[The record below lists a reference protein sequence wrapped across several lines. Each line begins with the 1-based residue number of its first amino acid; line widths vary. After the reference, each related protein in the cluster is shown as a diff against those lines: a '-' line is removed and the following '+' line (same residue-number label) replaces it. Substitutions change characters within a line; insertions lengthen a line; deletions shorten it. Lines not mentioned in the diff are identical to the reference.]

1 MWAKLSSSIV
11 LLPQQQP
18 AAAFFSIA
26 NTSTSSASSVCFTR
40 HTIQDTGVLLS
51 SHLFARFCSIT
62 QPNIRHIYHQPV
74 QQYTIIEVAQQ
85 RVTTITITTTT
96 TTTNTMKHRP
106 ILLASISCSLV
117 FIALLQLYTA
127 VQPATGQLSTFAEKL
142 PSFGEFKRI
151 YGKIYASSQEDSRRE
166 RIFNKTLTKI
176 DKHNRLF
183 NDGRATYALYP
194 CEYSD
199 MDEQEV
205 ATFLKGI
212 ILPDDVLD
220 PEEFN
225 KTLQQANNGGK
236 RQRRET
242 LPEVVDYRTS
252 GCLSLP
258 KDQKFW

>member
-1 MWAKLSSSIV
+1 MQSNHLIRLISALAGLLGCCLIMLIV
-11 LLPQQQP
+11 Q
-18 AAAFFSIA
+18 
-26 NTSTSSASSVCFTR
+26 
-40 HTIQDTGVLLS
+40 
-51 SHLFARFCSIT
+51 
-62 QPNIRHIYHQPV
+62 
-74 QQYTIIEVAQQ
+74 E
-85 RVTTITITTTT
+85 
-96 TTTNTMKHRP
+96 P
-106 ILLASISCSLV
+106 IGQC
-117 FIALLQLYTA
+117 
-127 VQPATGQLSTFAEKL
+127 QLSTFAERL
-142 PSFGEFKRI
+142 PTFAEFKRI
-151 YGKIYASSQEDSRRE
+151 YGKIYATSSEDTRRE
-166 RIFNKTLTKI
+166 RIFNKTLSKI

-225 KTLQQANNGGK
+225 KTLSANSGQPAAVRTRRQAP
-236 RQRRET
+236 ET

>member
-1 MWAKLSSSIV
+1 MISLRQLV
-11 LLPQQQP
+11 VP
-18 AAAFFSIA
+18 
-26 NTSTSSASSVCFTR
+26 SASSGLTFVCLASLATF
-40 HTIQDTGVLLS
+40 LLS
-51 SHLFARFCSIT
+51 I
-62 QPNIRHIYHQPV
+62 Q
-74 QQYTIIEVAQQ
+74 
-85 RVTTITITTTT
+85 
-96 TTTNTMKHRP
+96 
-106 ILLASISCSLV
+106 
-117 FIALLQLYTA
+117 
-127 VQPATGQLSTFAEKL
+127 VQPTVGQLSTFAERL

-151 YGKIYASSQEDSRRE
+151 YGKIYASPQEDSRRE

-183 NDGRATYALYP
+183 NDGKATYALYP

-212 ILPDDVLD
+212 VLPDDVLD

-225 KTLQQANNGGK
+225 KTISAGSGSSSVRTRRQANGSAGK
-236 RQRRET
+236 EV
-242 LPEVVDYRTS
+242 LPETVDYRTT

>member
-1 MWAKLSSSIV
+1 MNPIQRRNSTGYICAGLFVAICLILVSYSR
-11 LLPQQQP
+11 L
-18 AAAFFSIA
+18 A
-26 NTSTSSASSVCFTR
+26 N
-40 HTIQDTGVLLS
+40 
-51 SHLFARFCSIT
+51 
-62 QPNIRHIYHQPV
+62 
-74 QQYTIIEVAQQ
+74 
-85 RVTTITITTTT
+85 
-96 TTTNTMKHRP
+96 
-106 ILLASISCSLV
+106 
-117 FIALLQLYTA
+117 
-127 VQPATGQLSTFAEKL
+127 GQLSTFADKL

-183 NDGRATYALYP
+183 NDGKATYALYP

-212 ILPDDVLD
+212 VLPDDVLD
-220 PEEFN
+220 PEEYN
-225 KTLQQANNGGK
+225 KTLHQGAAVVRTRRQAAAGK
-236 RQRRET
+236 EV
-242 LPEVVDYRTS
+242 LPESVDYRTT

>member
-1 MWAKLSSSIV
+1 MMPSIKLIGLATCGLALSVSLV
-11 LLPQQQP
+11 LLMTMMNGPQ
-18 AAAFFSIA
+18 
-26 NTSTSSASSVCFTR
+26 
-40 HTIQDTGVLLS
+40 
-51 SHLFARFCSIT
+51 
-62 QPNIRHIYHQPV
+62 
-74 QQYTIIEVAQQ
+74 VAE
-85 RVTTITITTTT
+85 
-96 TTTNTMKHRP
+96 
-106 ILLASISCSLV
+106 
-117 FIALLQLYTA
+117 
-127 VQPATGQLSTFAEKL
+127 GQLSMFAERL
-142 PSFGEFKRI
+142 PSFLEFKKI
-151 YGKIYASSQEDSRRE
+151 YGKIYASSQEDARRE

-225 KTLQQANNGGK
+225 KTLAAASGSPARTRRQASDGGGK
-236 RQRRET
+236 EQ
-242 LPEVVDYRTS
+242 LPEMVDYRTS

>member
-1 MWAKLSSSIV
+1 MRAIV
-11 LLPQQQP
+11 CLVGL
-18 AAAFFSIA
+18 AVLGSLAL
-26 NTSTSSASSVCFTR
+26 
-40 HTIQDTGVLLS
+40 IQLLS
-51 SHLFARFCSIT
+51 LAGLA
-62 QPNIRHIYHQPV
+62 
-74 QQYTIIEVAQQ
+74 EAQ
-85 RVTTITITTTT
+85 
-96 TTTNTMKHRP
+96 
-106 ILLASISCSLV
+106 ISL
-117 FIALLQLYTA
+117 
-127 VQPATGQLSTFAEKL
+127 FAEKL
-142 PSFGEFKRI
+142 PTFNEFKRL
-151 YGKIYASSQEDSRRE
+151 YGKIYASTQEDSRRE

-183 NDGRATYALYP
+183 NDGKATYALYP

-212 ILPDDVLD
+212 VLPDDVLD

-225 KTLQQANNGGK
+225 KTLARPK
-236 RQRRET
+236 RQAASAKDQ

>member
-1 MWAKLSSSIV
+1 MFTKMFS
-11 LLPQQQP
+11 
-18 AAAFFSIA
+18 AA
-26 NTSTSSASSVCFTR
+26 
-40 HTIQDTGVLLS
+40 
-51 SHLFARFCSIT
+51 T
-62 QPNIRHIYHQPV
+62 QLRL
-74 QQYTIIEVAQQ
+74 
-85 RVTTITITTTT
+85 
-96 TTTNTMKHRP
+96 
-106 ILLASISCSLV
+106 LLALASLTLIV
-117 FIALLQLYTA
+117 CQ
-127 VQPATGQLSTFAEKL
+127 VNGQLSTFAEKL

-183 NDGRATYALYP
+183 NDNKATYALYP

-212 ILPDDVLD
+212 VLPDDVLD
-220 PEEFN
+220 PEEYN
-225 KTLQQANNGGK
+225 KSLKGSPRRRRQAATNNSSASK
-236 RQRRET
+236 NV
-242 LPEVVDYRTS
+242 LPDTVDYRSS

>member
-1 MWAKLSSSIV
+1 MASKQAKQAAGRPALLV
-11 LLPQQQP
+11 LT
-18 AAAFFSIA
+18 AGS
-26 NTSTSSASSVCFTR
+26 
-40 HTIQDTGVLLS
+40 LL
-51 SHLFARFCSIT
+51 
-62 QPNIRHIYHQPV
+62 
-74 QQYTIIEVAQQ
+74 
-85 RVTTITITTTT
+85 
-96 TTTNTMKHRP
+96 
-106 ILLASISCSLV
+106 LLAAGLLGLV
-117 FIALLQLYTA
+117 LQTA
-127 VQPATGQLSTFAEKL
+127 RPAMGQLSLFAERL
-142 PSFGEFKRI
+142 PSFPEFKKI
-151 YGKIYASSQEDSRRE
+151 YGKIYASSQEDARRE

-212 ILPDDVLD
+212 VLPDDVLD

-225 KTLQQANNGGK
+225 KTLAAAANAPPPRARRQAPGK
-236 RQRRET
+236 EVAPET
-242 LPEVVDYRTS
+242 VDYRTS

>member
-1 MWAKLSSSIV
+1 MN
-11 LLPQQQP
+11 P
-18 AAAFFSIA
+18 AQRR
-26 NTSTSSASSVCFTR
+26 NLTSYICA
-40 HTIQDTGVLLS
+40 G
-51 SHLFARFCSIT
+51 LF
-62 QPNIRHIYHQPV
+62 
-74 QQYTIIEVAQQ
+74 VALCLIL
-85 RVTTITITTTT
+85 VTYS
-96 TTTNTMKHRP
+96 R
-106 ILLASISCSLV
+106 LAH
-117 FIALLQLYTA
+117 
-127 VQPATGQLSTFAEKL
+127 GQLSTFADKL

-183 NDGRATYALYP
+183 NDGKATYALYP

-212 ILPDDVLD
+212 VLPDDVLD

-225 KTLQQANNGGK
+225 KTLHQAAATGGAAVRTR
-236 RQRRET
+236 RQVATGKEV
-242 LPEVVDYRTS
+242 LPDSVDYRTT

>member
-1 MWAKLSSSIV
+1 MKQLICLACFATVGLILIV
-11 LLPQQQP
+11 
-18 AAAFFSIA
+18 
-26 NTSTSSASSVCFTR
+26 
-40 HTIQDTGVLLS
+40 
-51 SHLFARFCSIT
+51 CSK
-62 QPNIRHIYHQPV
+62 QV
-74 QQYTIIEVAQQ
+74 D
-85 RVTTITITTTT
+85 
-96 TTTNTMKHRP
+96 
-106 ILLASISCSLV
+106 
-117 FIALLQLYTA
+117 
-127 VQPATGQLSTFAEKL
+127 GQLSLFAERL
-142 PSFGEFKRI
+142 PSFNEFKKI
-151 YGKIYASSQEDSRRE
+151 YGKIYASTQEDSRRE

-212 ILPDDVLD
+212 VLPDDVLD
-220 PEEFN
+220 PEEFS
-225 KTLQQANNGGK
+225 KTLQAGGGSSGSSRPK
-236 RQRRET
+236 RQSSAVTTAPAGSREQ

>member
-1 MWAKLSSSIV
+1 MINQSGKYL
-11 LLPQQQP
+11 
-18 AAAFFSIA
+18 
-26 NTSTSSASSVCFTR
+26 TSCIF
-40 HTIQDTGVLLS
+40 
-51 SHLFARFCSIT
+51 
-62 QPNIRHIYHQPV
+62 
-74 QQYTIIEVAQQ
+74 
-85 RVTTITITTTT
+85 
-96 TTTNTMKHRP
+96 
-106 ILLASISCSLV
+106 ASIFVVICLILISYSNS
-117 FIALLQLYTA
+117 AN
-127 VQPATGQLSTFAEKL
+127 GQLSTFAEKL

-183 NDGRATYALYP
+183 NDGKATYALYP

-212 ILPDDVLD
+212 VLPDDILD

-225 KTLQQANNGGK
+225 KTLQTGGAVRTRRQAAGK
-236 RQRRET
+236 EV
-242 LPEVVDYRTS
+242 LPEMVDYRTT